1 MIDSESEKVQLW
13 IENSL
18 IVNQYVKEDAEK
30 LSMNQVAREE
40 MVSC

>member
-30 LSMNQVAREE
+30 LSMNQVARE
-40 MVSC
+40 